1 MLMKTTRRL
10 VSHKPVDNSGKRQNT
25 LNLLVNGDNLV
36 YVRFLPTATGTRG
49 STIDDETYRLYVAH
63 LKLKS

>member
-1 MLMKTTRRL
+1 MKTTRRL

-36 YVRFLPTATGTRG
+36 YVRFLPKATGTRG
-49 STIDDETYRLYVAH
+49 SMIE
-63 LKLKS
+63 